1 MKYRRK
7 FKDEHILHFD
17 GDGFWFGDRHFLIYG
32 TTGFNVAEQKI
43 QIRDDILIQEKG
55 VKTPLSFTALM
66 TMWDQFHPFLLVIA
80 KKKMLVH
87 KRSS

>member
-17 GDGFWFGDRHFLIYG
+17 GDSFWMGDRYFSIYG
-32 TTGFNVAEQKI
+32 TTGFNVDEQRI
-43 QIRDDILIQEKG
+43 QIRDDILIQERG
-55 VKTPLSFTALM
+55 VQKPLSFAALLLF
-66 TMWDQFHPFLLVIA
+66 WDELHPFLLVLA

-87 KRSS
+87 RRSS